1 MKHRW
6 EEDER
11 GDGMPILVCRRC
23 GKDVIAGAA
32 GMGPGMGPMRGGFMG
47 AKRSVLDEECPSA
60 PGPEPVVDYAAGEW
74 DEF

>member
-11 GDGMPILVCRRC
+11 GDGMPTLFCRGCGETIL
-23 GKDVIAGAA
+23 AGAA
-32 GMGPGMGPMRGGFMG
+32 GMGVGMGPMRGGLLG
-47 AKRSVLDEECPSA
+47 PKKSKLDEECPGR
-60 PGPEPVVDYAAGEW
+60 PGPEPKVDYAAGPW